1 MNTETISIKKL
12 KPNPANPRTI
22 RDDKFHKLVQSVK
35 DFPQMLEIRPIVV
48 NDQYEVL
55 GGNMRL
61 RACIE
66 AGMKEV
72 TIIRASE
79 LTEDQQRRFIVVDN
93 VGFGDFD
100 MDALANEWDAEE
112 LQEWGVDLPVFGEG
126 NDANSQEAKNAA
138 VGSLQEKFIVP
149 PFSILDTRQGYW
161 QERKRNWKTLIEDN
175 GESRENTLFRSAPND
190 PISKKLQESGGVS
203 ILDPVLSECICHWF
217 GVPGGTAFDCFA
229 GDSVF
234 GYVAAHTGQTFT
246 GIELRQEQAELN
258 AERVKGMTARYVC
271 DDGQNV
277 CKHIAPES
285 QDLFFSCP
293 PYFDLEV
300 YSDLENDA
308 SNQGDYQAFLQILKN
323 AFSGAVKCL
332 KNNRFAV
339 IVVGDIRD
347 KKGFYRCFPD
357 DIKGIF
363 KEQGMSFYNDIVLVE
378 PLGTLPVR
386 VAKAMANRKLGKCHQ
401 NVLVFYKGDPR
412 EIKNIYPKIE
422 IPETDGSE
430 NVEL

>member
-1 MNTETISIKKL
+1 
-12 KPNPANPRTI
+12 
-22 RDDKFHKLVQSVK
+22 
-35 DFPQMLEIRPIVV
+35 MLEIRPIVV

-79 LTEDQQRRFIVVDN
+79 LTEDQQREFIIKDN
-93 VGFGDFD
+93 VGFGSWD

-112 LQEWGVDLPVFGEG
+112 LNEWGVDLPVFGESDG
-126 NDANSQEAKNAA
+126 ANNQEAKNAA
-138 VGSLQEKFIVP
+138 IGSLQKKFIVP

-234 GYVAAHTGQTFT
+234 GYVAAHTGRTFT
-246 GIELRQEQAELN
+246 GIELRQEQADLN
-258 AERVKGMTARYVC
+258 ASRVDGMTARYIC

-277 CKHIAPES
+277 CNHIEPES

-323 AFSGAVKCL
+323 AFTGAMQCL

-357 DIKGIF
+357 DIKDIF
-363 KEQGMSFYNDIVLVE
+363 KEHGMLFYNDIVLIE
-378 PLGTLPVR
+378 TTGTGALRAVPQ
-386 VAKAMANRKLGKCHQ
+386 MGNRKVVKCHQ

-430 NVEL
+430 DVEL